1 MFRIDTERCNG
12 CGACLDVCPQGAIS
26 LRGKKDEKAEIDP
39 WRCIECGMC
48 LSVCAAGA
56 IYEAVPQHVGM
67 FRASDTNREGR
78 EVNNM
83 LARGQW
89 GGGFGMGR
97 GFGLGFGMGR
107 GFGRGFGMGRGF
119 GRGFGMGRGF
129 GRGFGMGRG
138 FGRWWATPYAGYYGA
153 ATPYMGYGYPQYSSA
168 GAPYYNPYSAQG
180 WY

>member
-26 LRGKKDEKAEIDP
+26 LRGKKGEKAEIDP

-56 IYEAVPQHVGM
+56 IHEAVPQHVGM
-67 FRASDTNREGR
+67 FRGLDTNREGR

-83 LARGQW
+83 LARGW
-89 GGGFGMGR
+89 SGGGWPMRGGGFGM
-97 GFGLGFGMGR
+97 GFGMGR

-129 GRGFGMGRG
+129 GRGFG
-138 FGRWWATPYAGYYGA
+138 RWWATPYAGYYGA
-153 ATPYMGYGYPQYSSA
+153 ATPYVGYDYPQYSSA
-168 GAPYYNPYSAQG
+168 GAPYYTPYSARG

>member
-26 LRGKKDEKAEIDP
+26 LRGKKGEKAEIDP

-56 IYEAVPQHVGM
+56 IHEAVPQHVGM
-67 FRASDTNREGR
+67 FRGLDTNREGM

-83 LARGQW
+83 LARGW
-89 GGGFGMGR
+89 FGGGWPMRGGGFGY
-97 GFGLGFGMGR
+97 GR

-119 GRGFGMGRGF
+119 GL
-129 GRGFGMGRG
+129 G

-153 ATPYMGYGYPQYSSA
+153 ATPYVGYDYPQYSSA
-168 GAPYYNPYSAQG
+168 GAPYYTPYSARG